1 VTPLLDNVIGLSP
14 GLRKGDDVIS
24 KISDKFSSGDV
35 GTGTCCFELVL
46 KNSDKFP
53 YDICRFSVIISLNK
67 HILTITIPN

>member
-35 GTGTCCFELVL
+35 GTVTPVFKV
-46 KNSDKFP
+46 F
-53 YDICRFSVIISLNK
+53 
-67 HILTITIPN
+67 